1 MLPKNLDV
9 SIGYLF
15 FKEDIMSVQPV
26 SLSYAQAQNT
36 YSYST
41 INFATSGSSADAGGL
56 NSNQQ
61 TSGASSVQT
70 TLLSEQYSSNSVLLN
85 YTNQDGDTLSLSS
98 QSLDFQKTVA
108 AANNDTSGETWKNI
122 IADIKNEYEQMKANL
137 VNQLFGT
144 GQQGGGQ
151 AGGQVQDPRSFD
163 ETKAIPGLPD
173 YWNAENTS
181 QRIVDFATSFLS
193 AFKGSGQDFLNTIK
207 NAIDEGFS
215 QAKGILGD
223 NTPDPISKLTSK
235 TYALV
240 MDKLDAWAKAQ
251 GITTDDSQGQTDTV
265 TSSAQ
270 AS

>member
-1 MLPKNLDV
+1 MLASFSAQDNKA
-9 SIGYLF
+9 
-15 FKEDIMSVQPV
+15 
-26 SLSYAQAQNT
+26 AQA
-36 YSYST
+36 
-41 INFATSGSSADAGGL
+41 
-56 NSNQQ
+56 
-61 TSGASSVQT
+61 GA
-70 TLLSEQYSSNSVLLN
+70 
-85 YTNQDGDTLSLSS
+85 
-98 QSLDFQKTVA
+98 
-108 AANNDTSGETWKNI
+108 
-122 IADIKNEYEQMKANL
+122 
-137 VNQLFGT
+137 
-144 GQQGGGQ
+144 
-151 AGGQVQDPRSFD
+151 QVQDPRSFD

-223 NTPDPISKLTSK
+223 NAPDPISKLTNK

-251 GITTDDSQGQTDTV
+251 GITTDDSQGQTDTA
-265 TSSAQ
+265 TASAQ